1 MRFFI
6 YLCLFCLSI
15 NSQGVRVFDLYLLDD
30 DWALNNANWQWL
42 SCSNFFYQYFR
53 CYSPIAF
60 GKKTDKD
67 GLYIKKWLPQLSNF
81 PEKYIYEP
89 WKAPLAIQQRANCI
103 IGKDYPMPIV
113 EHEVV
118 SKENME
124 KMKHAYANQATVLH
138 GWVDGR
144 TAGEHTN
151 HQPPSA
157 AKNTKR
163 AREIDVIDISGAD
176 EDENAGMEEDVN
188 AVAVSLP
195 KNSSSRSSR
204 SPSSKKR
211 KVT

>member
-1 MRFFI
+1 M
-6 YLCLFCLSI
+6 
-15 NSQGVRVFDLYLLDD
+15 FDLYLLDD

-67 GLYIKKWLPQLSNF
+67 GVYIKKWLPQLANF

-89 WKAPLAIQQRANCI
+89 WKAPLAVQQRANCI

-113 EHEVV
+113 DHDIV

-124 KMKHAYANQATVLH
+124 KMKHAYANQGNILD

-144 TAGEHTN
+144 RMCKTQVAAAGPVTITG
-151 HQPPSA
+151 
-157 AKNTKR
+157 KKR
-163 AREIDVIDISGAD
+163 ASDEES
-176 EDENAGMEEDVN
+176 EDEEDTN
-188 AVAVSLP
+188 IIAVAS
-195 KNSSSRSSR
+195 N
-204 SPSSKKR
+204 KKR
-211 KVT
+211 KV